1 MFCVLMGR
9 VGRSGRELPCNS
21 SLIHIHLGVFLF
33 SLRHQ
38 PLCPQ
43 PATHPPLWSHK
54 WVKSYHDD
62 RLLYTSIWD
71 ARSPESRKAVL
82 VFARKCWLL
91 ATVSPAFSSNS
102 SLSKHSCFHL
112 NQLTVLLS
120 LKTPRAPTRTSTT
133 PSYCDP

>member
-54 WVKSYHDD
+54 WVKSY
-62 RLLYTSIWD
+62 TMQKQNQG
-71 ARSPESRKAVL
+71 E
-82 VFARKCWLL
+82 L
-91 ATVSPAFSSNS
+91 ATKGAKAEEAAQMSKAIKKLRGKTAKKRGRGGGGGAGGGTSGG
-102 SLSKHSCFHL
+102 SLW
-112 NQLTVLLS
+112 
-120 LKTPRAPTRTSTT
+120 
-133 PSYCDP
+133 